1 MNKKEKLWVFYL
13 IIILLSAG
21 TMLLFSST
29 TSPLYPNNYGVDS
42 AFFRFMGLMICR
54 GKTLYS
60 EIWDNKGPVLFFLQ
74 AIGTLMGTKN
84 AEVTLTF
91 LMQTAGIFLTVLF
104 LFRAKLA
111 ADPAEKVVF
120 ISFLPLLCGIAVFC
134 KLMEGGN
141 LCEEWS
147 LPPIAFSLLLM
158 VKYAA
163 NVKDQPLHP
172 RRYAFLHGI
181 CLAFSFFIRANNII
195 TICSGLAVVGIYLIY
210 RRKWHNLFENML
222 FGLLG
227 LAVVSIPI
235 LLYFLAKH
243 ALGDMLYST
252 IFYNLK
258 YSARRSHETFV
269 GMEFAD
275 RYLPVGIAM
284 LIILIHVIRERRIRL
299 LDTVVICITA
309 VNAVSLWQTNQFL
322 HYFVIFIPVLMLVL
336 LLYVDFP
343 KIPEML
349 AALVLLAFFVSEDIP
364 LLSDLPGAASE
375 PDIFAYAASIPE
387 EEKDPAMVLY
397 ATPAVYLNS
406 GLIPCSRYAAYHFG
420 HFPIEPAMKDE
431 FLEDMHEREPFWIVY
446 LSGYEGIIPEVKE
459 MLDADYEKVHE
470 EYGFSYYHLKKEQK
484 N

>member
-1 MNKKEKLWVFYL
+1 MKKSERLWISYL
-13 IIILLSAG
+13 IIIFLSAG
-21 TMLLFSST
+21 TILLFSST

-42 AFFRFMGLMICR
+42 AFFRFVGLMICR

-60 EIWDNKGPVLFFLQ
+60 EIFDHKGPVFFFLQ
-74 AIGTLMGTKN
+74 AAGTLLGTKN
-84 AEVTLTF
+84 ADLTLTF
-91 LMQTAGIFLTVLF
+91 LMQIAGLFLTVLF

-111 ADPAEKVVF
+111 AGSAKAGI
-120 ISFLPLLCGIAVFC
+120 ISPIFSILCGIAVFC

-147 LPPIAFSLLLM
+147 LPAIALSLFLL

-181 CLAFSFFIRANNII
+181 CIAVVLFIRANNII

-210 RRKWHNLFENML
+210 RRKWHNLFENIL

-227 LAVVSIPI
+227 LAVISIPI

-243 ALGDMLYST
+243 ALGDMLYAN
-252 IFYNLK
+252 FLFNFK
-258 YSARRSHETFV
+258 YSARRSHHTFT
-269 GMEFAD
+269 GTEFFD
-275 RYLPVGIAM
+275 RYLPIGISL
-284 LIILIHVIRERRIRL
+284 LIILIHILRERRIGL
-299 LDTVVICITA
+299 LECIVMCIA
-309 VNAVSLWQTNQFL
+309 VVNAVSLWQTNQFQ
-322 HYFVIFIPVLMLVL
+322 HYFVIFFPVLMLVL
-336 LLYVDFP
+336 LLYVDFR
-343 KIPEML
+343 KIPELL
-349 AALVLLAFFVSEDIP
+349 AALILLAFFVYEDIP

-406 GLIPCSRYAAYHFG
+406 GLIPCSRFAAYHFS
-420 HFPIEPAMKDE
+420 HFPIEPSMKDE
-431 FLEDMHEREPFWIVY
+431 FMKDMHAREPFWIVY
-446 LSGYEGIIPEVKE
+446 LSGYEGVIPEVKE

-470 EYGFSYYHLKKEQK
+470 EYGFSYYHLKEQQK